1 MRGHLRIICIEE
13 QLKKEGHVAS
23 RRWIRPGPTTRFFTA
38 AFAVLLFIAAPANAE
53 TLTLRDAI
61 DRALRFAPS
70 LAMATATSD
79 LSEARTREMRAP
91 MMPSVSAGAE
101 YYQAPGY
108 DEVITNRGLSSGMLA
123 LDYTAVDFGQRM
135 SRVRAASYAAEV
147 ARLGIVAT
155 HAQILFDTTVAY
167 FDLMRAKRAV
177 LETQANLDRLGRYVD
192 TIDQLR
198 RSGRAIENDSLKART
213 MRDAAELSLSDARN
227 DRLRASAVLGSMLGD
242 FSRSDF
248 DIVDITDLPHMPA
261 GDILDT
267 PTMRAA
273 MRAIDSSKMEVQA
286 AQAERYPTVQI
297 ALTAGALGVDPQ
309 DTFEH
314 HYGASYEGVVSMP
327 IFRGGLITSH
337 IDQAKAKQMQAV
349 AQARSAEFLLR
360 RRMDDARL
368 RYQRALDTLEILGR
382 AQPNADDAFALTWT
396 RFLGGGTAT
405 LLEVMDAYE
414 QAENLRISRIQ
425 QDFAARE
432 AAAEGA
438 LLYGA
443 TQ

>member
-1 MRGHLRIICIEE
+1 MPECTTRDPFL
-13 QLKKEGHVAS
+13 
-23 RRWIRPGPTTRFFTA
+23 PTTRTDKTIRVLGA
-38 AFAVLLFIAAPANAE
+38 LAILLFIARPALAE

-61 DRALRFAPS
+61 DRALRFAPA

-91 MMPSVSAGAE
+91 MMPSLSAGAE

-108 DEVITNRGLSSGMLA
+108 DETITNRALSSGMLA
-123 LDYTAVDFGQRM
+123 LDYTAVDFGRRM
-135 SRVRAASYAAEV
+135 SRVRAARYAAEA
-147 ARLGIVAT
+147 ARLGIAAAR
-155 HAQILFDTTVAY
+155 AQIVFDVSVAY
-167 FDLMRAKRAV
+167 FDLVRAKRAV
-177 LETQANLDRLGRYVD
+177 LETQANVDRLGRYVD
-192 TIDQLR
+192 TIEQLR

-213 MRDAAELSLSDARN
+213 VRDAAEIALSDARN
-227 DRLRASAVLGSMLGD
+227 DRIRAAAVLGSMMGD
-242 FSRSDF
+242 FSHYDF
-248 DIVDITDLPHMPA
+248 DIVDIVEVPPMPTGDLRTTPA
-261 GDILDT
+261 
-267 PTMRAA
+267 MRAA
-273 MRAIDSSKMEVQA
+273 SRAIDSSKMQVQA

-297 ALTAGALGVDPQ
+297 ALTAGALGIDPQ
-309 DTFEH
+309 NTFGH
-314 HYGASYEGVVSMP
+314 HYGASYDGVVSMP
-327 IFRGGLITSH
+327 IFQGGLITSH

-349 AQARSAEFLLR
+349 AQARSVEYLLR
-360 RRMDDARL
+360 RRIDDARL
-368 RYQRALDTLEILGR
+368 RYQRALDALAILGR

-405 LLEVMDAYE
+405 LLEVLDSYE

-432 AAAEGA
+432 AAAEVA